1 MLNERERLEVLKD
14 ILFTDDRAYLD
25 KISDRIVQLEQLV
38 HDRQNLS
45 DKVEPIIQKELD
57 EFTKSIPKSLGPVI
71 TATLKEEIKHHKDE
85 VVDALYPVMGKMI
98 KKYVAYEIKMLSEK
112 IDEQFSFI
120 KTAKRKI
127 RSVFGNVKEEDL
139 IFSELSMAKIEQV
152 FLIEQESGIL
162 KAAYSETDTI
172 DEEMISGM
180 LTAIKSFVEDAFHQK
195 DQSLELIEYELY
207 QIHIQ
212 SFVTHNIAVVISG
225 NYLTRS
231 KNKVQDI
238 IFNFYNKYMAMNLD
252 LVMELGRAGNKKPVT
267 REEVEEELAKYF
279 GNAKI

>member
-252 LVMELGRAGNKKPVT
+252 LVMELGRVGNKKPVT